1 MIFYDFEVFKFDW
14 LVVLN
19 DTDTRQSHV
28 ITNDPDQL
36 KSFYEQHKSNIWCG
50 FNSRQYDQYILKAI
64 LCDFDPYDVS
74 QHIIA
79 KKQGGWSYSRL
90 FMRIPLNNYDVMTD
104 RYRGLK
110 ELEGFMGSNIKETSV
125 PFDIDRKLTSS
136 ELQEVIQYC
145 IHDVEQTMEV
155 FVNRIEEF
163 ESHMSLI
170 KAFNLPLS
178 YLGKTKAQITAA
190 ILDAKRLS
198 RDDEF
203 DIILPDTLQVEK
215 YRHIVDWY
223 MDLENRDYKKSLVTD
238 VAGVE
243 HVFGWGGLHG
253 AIPNYQGRGIFLN
266 IDVASYYPALMIEYG
281 FLSRNVANPTKYR
294 QIRDER
300 LRLKAEKNPMANP
313 LKIVLNSTYGA
324 SKDKYNGLYD
334 PRQANNVCVGG
345 QLLLLDLIEKLEG
358 SCELIQSNT
367 DGLIVKVRRRRDIEH
382 VRSICA
388 EWEQRT
394 RMVLEFEEFERIYQ
408 KDVNNYIV
416 IHQDG
421 SYKSKG
427 GYVKK
432 LDNLDYDLPIV
443 NKAVVDYF
451 IHGADPE
458 VTIDRCDQL
467 REFQKVVKVSGKYLY
482 GLYNDEILS
491 ERVLRVFA
499 SRGRGDGGVF
509 KVKDVKGELRI
520 EKIAN
525 TPERCFIENG
535 DVTEMKVPRKLDKR
549 WYVDV
554 ARKRITDFLGGE
566 HQ

>member
-1 MIFYDFEVFKFDW
+1 MIFYDFEVFKLDW

-28 ITNDPDQL
+28 ITNDSDQF

-64 LCDFDPYDVS
+64 LCDFDPCDVS

-125 PFDIDRKLTSS
+125 PFDIDRPLNDN

-145 IHDVEQTMEV
+145 THDVEQTMEV
-155 FVNRIEEF
+155 FINRIEEF
-163 ESHMSLI
+163 ESQMSLI

-190 ILDAKRLS
+190 ILDAKRIS

-203 DIILPDTLQVEK
+203 DIILPDTLQLEK

-223 MDLENRDYKKSLVTD
+223 MHPENRDYKKSLVTD

-266 IDVASYYPALMIEYG
+266 VDVSSYYPALMIEYG
-281 FLSRNVANPTKYR
+281 FLSRNVADPTKYR

-345 QLLLLDLIEKLEG
+345 QLLLLDLIERLEG

-367 DGLIVKVRRRRDIEH
+367 DGLIVKVRRRRDIER

-408 KDVNNYIV
+408 KDVNSYLV

-427 GYVKK
+427 SYVKK

-451 IHGADPE
+451 IQGTDPK
-458 VTIDRCDQL
+458 VTIDRCEQL

-482 GLYNDEILS
+482 GMHNDEILS

-509 KVKDVKGELRI
+509 KVKDVKCELRI

-525 TPERCFIENG
+525 TPERCFIENAR
-535 DVTEMKVPRKLDKR
+535 VMEMKVPRKLDKR

-554 ARKRITDFLGGE
+554 ARRRISDFLGG
-566 HQ
+566 